1 MRALDT
7 NVVVRLIVSDD
18 RRQMEAALALFASGP
33 VFIGLTVL
41 VETEWVLRS
50 VYDYSR
56 GEIADAFQAM
66 NDAYR
71 IVYEDEDQVL
81 AALDRHREGADFAD
95 VMHLVASRDDES
107 FHTFDRKLAQTADA
121 LPVPVILVES

>member
-1 MRALDT
+1 
-7 NVVVRLIVSDD
+7 
-18 RRQMEAALALFASGP
+18 MEAALALFESGP

-50 VYDYSR
+50 VYDYTR
-56 GEIADAFQAM
+56 DEIANAFQAM

-95 VMHLVASRDDES
+95 MMHLVASRDNES
-107 FHTFDRKLAQTADA
+107 FHTFDRKLAQTSGA
-121 LPVPVILVES
+121 LPVPVVSIES